1 MVSVPWDF
9 ACIICNVFVSSHTG
23 TSLQVILVRFVFLFK
38 RQISLFGARFQS
50 LCPSSTRFH
59 WLTENV
65 VPLPCGHSPAL
76 DTSHVLF
83 FPGLNLTP
91 LAPGLAL
98 EFSRWHLSIAILH
111 YKFSLLNFFEA
122 LYQCWNNSFMW
133 SLTTVCVSTKLI
145 CMKARSMPFC
155 LWLHP
160 RGRPWCLAHG
170 SH

>member
-1 MVSVPWDF
+1 MFLSHLIRGLLFRLYRSGLFSFINSRFLCSGPGSRVCVPPRPDFIDLLSVLYL
-9 ACIICNVFVSSHTG
+9 CHVVT
-23 TSLQVILVRFVFLFK
+23 LQL
-38 RQISLFGARFQS
+38 
-50 LCPSSTRFH
+50 STLHR
-59 WLTENV
+59 
-65 VPLPCGHSPAL
+65 
-76 DTSHVLF
+76 VLF

-91 LAPGLAL
+91 LASGLAL
-98 EFSRWHLSIAILH
+98 EFSPWHLSIAILH

-133 SLTTVCVSTKLI
+133 SLATACVSTKLI

>member
-1 MVSVPWDF
+1 MLLP
-9 ACIICNVFVSSHTG
+9 HTIRG
-23 TSLQVILVRFVFLFK
+23 LLFRLYWSGLFSFK
-38 RQISLFGARFQS
+38 WQISLFRARLQR
-50 LCPSSTRFH
+50 LCPSSTRVH
-59 WLTENV
+59 WFTEHV
-65 VPLPCGHSPAL
+65 IALPCGYSPAL
-76 DTSHVLF
+76 DTYHVLV

-91 LAPGLAL
+91 LASGLAL
-98 EFSRWHLSIAILH
+98 ELSPWHLSIVILH

-145 CMKARSMPFC
+145 YMKARSMPFC

-160 RGRPWCLAHG
+160 QGLSWCLAHG